1 MMNNRK
7 TVIVSIVLASAVGLA
22 LYVVSAMRGIPQTE
36 SATGSSQQDLLQG
49 RPATPPAQFS
59 KGDVQQVLAG
69 QQLEK
74 LKVIT
79 KGTKYVSTL
88 TNATTVEDSTGGVS
102 LTLYNGSIG
111 GKDLIAAVLTNT
123 GSAQVTIDQFIID
136 GSQRCTVGP
145 SCVIVSLMRP
155 VILLAP
161 NPVDKPMINSTIVLN
176 PQESFTAFIEPDLNH
191 DGYGAR
197 GCYSYDLNDP
207 TTHYCVSTGPIT
219 WLR

>member
-22 LYVVSAMRGIPQTE
+22 LYVVSAMQGIPQTE
-36 SATGSSQQDLLQG
+36 SATGPTQQDLLQG
-49 RPATPPAQFS
+49 GPATPPAQFS

-88 TNATTVEDSTGGVS
+88 TNATTVEDSTGSVS
-102 LTLYNGSIG
+102 LTLYNGAIG

-123 GSAQVTIDQFIID
+123 GSAQVTIDH

-145 SCVIVSLMRP
+145 DCVIVSLMRP

-176 PQESFTAFIEPDLNH
+176 PQESFTAFIEPDLNQ